1 MFFLKQKAKA
11 AWLKEEDDN
20 STLFHQSIR
29 QRIVK
34 TSVYGIYNTAGKWL
48 DSCDQ
53 VKNAFLEYYK
63 LLWEKLMLIS
73 L

>member
-34 TSVYGIYNTAGKWL
+34 TSVYGIYNTAGK
-48 DSCDQ
+48 
-53 VKNAFLEYYK
+53 
-63 LLWEKLMLIS
+63 
-73 L
+73 